1 MDAAAK
7 VTINIKTVGAPAFTV
22 SVPPTASVEEV
33 KQAIQAVNGTEA
45 SKQKLVS
52 KGES

>member
-1 MDAAAK
+1 MEGAAK
-7 VTINIKTVGAPAFTV
+7 ITINIKTVGTPAVTV
-22 SVPPTASVEEV
+22 SVSVTASVEEV
-33 KQAIQAVNGTEA
+33 KQEIQRVNGTEA